1 LSEEKQEVKKKVKR
15 DEFGNVEEEKTE
27 VKRETDS
34 YLERPRQDL
43 TQSTESMDV
52 DYSIS
57 KANIPSFRKILVP
70 DDGKEISNKAL
81 NHAIYISNLSGAE
94 IVILRVI
101 GDVDKLGDTSVKV
114 SQDSSKAM
122 KNNEKDLRRNVE
134 GELVDAMEEK
144 IRKCTQA
151 GSKNKISYQI
161 KTGSTQEEIVKECE
175 QTKYDLIVMATSRL
189 DSWMRSLFSE
199 TRKTISNINIPV
211 LIVQ

>member
-1 LSEEKQEVKKKVKR
+1 MSTYDDDTVSSP
-15 DEFGNVEEEKTE
+15 
-27 VKRETDS
+27 S
-34 YLERPRQDL
+34 YVERPRQDF

-57 KANIPSFRKILVP
+57 KTNIPSFRKILVP

-81 NHAIYISNLSGAE
+81 SYAIYISNLSGAE

-114 SQDSSKAM
+114 SQDSSTTMK

>member
-1 LSEEKQEVKKKVKR
+1 MSTYDDTTK
-15 DEFGNVEEEKTE
+15 
-27 VKRETDS
+27 
-34 YLERPRQDL
+34 
-43 TQSTESMDV
+43 STESA

-57 KANIPSFRKILVP
+57 KSNIPSVRKILVP

-81 NHAIYISNLSGAE
+81 NYAIYISNVSGAE

-114 SQDSSKAM
+114 SQNDTTM
-122 KNNEKDLRRNVE
+122 KDNEKNLKRNVE
-134 GELVDAMEEK
+134 GELVNAMEEK
-144 IRKCTQA
+144 IKKCVQA

-161 KTGSTQEEIVKECE
+161 ETGSTQEEILKACE
-175 QTKYDLIVMATSRL
+175 KTKYDLVVMATSHL

>member
-1 LSEEKQEVKKKVKR
+1 MSTYDDTVSSP
-15 DEFGNVEEEKTE
+15 
-27 VKRETDS
+27 S
-34 YLERPRQDL
+34 YVERPRQDL

-81 NHAIYISNLSGAE
+81 SYAIYISNLSGAE

-101 GDVDKLGDTSVKV
+101 EDVDKLGDTSVKV
-114 SQDSSKAM
+114 SQDSSTTMK

>member
-1 LSEEKQEVKKKVKR
+1 
-15 DEFGNVEEEKTE
+15 
-27 VKRETDS
+27 
-34 YLERPRQDL
+34 
-43 TQSTESMDV
+43 M
-52 DYSIS
+52 
-57 KANIPSFRKILVP
+57 
-70 DDGKEISNKAL
+70 
-81 NHAIYISNLSGAE
+81 
-94 IVILRVI
+94 
-101 GDVDKLGDTSVKV
+101 
-114 SQDSSKAM
+114 SQDSSTTMK

-144 IRKCTQA
+144 IRKCTEA

>member
-1 LSEEKQEVKKKVKR
+1 MSTYDDTISSSSYVEK
-15 DEFGNVEEEKTE
+15 
-27 VKRETDS
+27 
-34 YLERPRQDL
+34 PRQDL
-43 TQSTESMDV
+43 TESTESRDI

-57 KANIPSFRKILVP
+57 KSNFPSFRKILVP
-70 DDGKEISNKAL
+70 DDGKRTSNKAL

-114 SQDSSKAM
+114 SQDGTTM
-122 KNNEKDLRRNVE
+122 KNNEKDLKRNVE
-134 GELVDAMEEK
+134 GELVNAMEEK

-175 QTKYDLIVMATSRL
+175 QTKYDLVVMVTSHL
-189 DSWMRSLFSE
+189 DSWMRSLFSK
-199 TRKTISNINIPV
+199 TRKIISNINIPV

>member
-1 LSEEKQEVKKKVKR
+1 MSEEKQEVKKKVKR
-15 DEFGNVEEEKTE
+15 DEFGNVEEEKIE
-27 VKRETDS
+27 VKGESDFT
-34 YLERPRQDL
+34 P
-43 TQSTESMDV
+43 STESMDV

-81 NHAIYISNLSGAE
+81 SYAIYISNLSGAE

-114 SQDSSKAM
+114 SQDSTTMKK
-122 KNNEKDLRRNVE
+122 KNNEKDLRRKVE

-151 GSKNKISYQI
+151 GSKNKISYEI

-189 DSWMRSLFSE
+189 DSWMKSLFSE

-211 LIVQ
+211 LIVR

>member
-1 LSEEKQEVKKKVKR
+1 MSTYDDTVSSP
-15 DEFGNVEEEKTE
+15 
-27 VKRETDS
+27 S
-34 YLERPRQDL
+34 YIERPRQDL

-81 NHAIYISNLSGAE
+81 SYAIYISNLSGAE

-114 SQDSSKAM
+114 SQDSTSMKK
-122 KNNEKDLRRNVE
+122 KNNEKDLRRKVE

>member
-1 LSEEKQEVKKKVKR
+1 MSTYDDTVSSPSY
-15 DEFGNVEEEKTE
+15 VE
-27 VKRETDS
+27 S
-34 YLERPRQDL
+34 PRQDL

-114 SQDSSKAM
+114 SQDGTTM
-122 KNNEKDLRRNVE
+122 KNNKKDLRRNVE

>member
-1 LSEEKQEVKKKVKR
+1 MSTFDDSVSSSSY
-15 DEFGNVEEEKTE
+15 VET
-27 VKRETDS
+27 
-34 YLERPRQDL
+34 PRQDFSGE
-43 TQSTESMDV
+43 STKATDV

-57 KANIPSFRKILVP
+57 KTNIPSFKKILVP

-81 NHAIYISNLSGAE
+81 NHAIYISNVSGAE

-101 GDVDKLGDTSVKV
+101 GDVSKLGDTSVKV
-114 SQDSSKAM
+114 SQNDTTM
-122 KNNEKDLRRNVE
+122 KNNEKNLKRNVE
-134 GELVDAMEEK
+134 GELVNAMEEK
-144 IRKCTQA
+144 IKMCVQA

-175 QTKYDLIVMATSRL
+175 QTKYDLVVMATSHL

>member
-1 LSEEKQEVKKKVKR
+1 MSTYDDTVSSP
-15 DEFGNVEEEKTE
+15 
-27 VKRETDS
+27 S
-34 YLERPRQDL
+34 YVERPRQDL

-81 NHAIYISNLSGAE
+81 SYAIYISNLSGAE

-101 GDVDKLGDTSVKV
+101 EDVDKLGDTSVKV

-122 KNNEKDLRRNVE
+122 KKNNEKDLRRNVE

-151 GSKNKISYQI
+151 GSKNKISYEI

>member
-1 LSEEKQEVKKKVKR
+1 MSTY
-15 DEFGNVEEEKTE
+15 DDTISSP
-27 VKRETDS
+27 S
-34 YLERPRQDL
+34 YVERPRQDF

-52 DYSIS
+52 NYSIS
-57 KANIPSFRKILVP
+57 KTNIPSFRKVLVP

-81 NHAIYISNLSGAE
+81 SYAIYISNLSGAE
-94 IVILRVI
+94 IVILRII

-114 SQDSSKAM
+114 SQDSSTTMK
-122 KNNEKDLRRNVE
+122 KNNEKDLKRNVE
-134 GELVDAMEEK
+134 GELVNAMEEK
-144 IRKCTQA
+144 IKKCVEA

-161 KTGSTQEEIVKECE
+161 KTGSTQEEIIKECE

>member
-1 LSEEKQEVKKKVKR
+1 MSTYDDTVSSP
-15 DEFGNVEEEKTE
+15 
-27 VKRETDS
+27 S
-34 YLERPRQDL
+34 YVERPRQDF

-81 NHAIYISNLSGAE
+81 SYAIYISNLSGAE

-114 SQDSSKAM
+114 SQDSTTMKK
-122 KNNEKDLRRNVE
+122 KNNEKDLRRKVE

-151 GSKNKISYQI
+151 GSKNKISYEI

>member
-1 LSEEKQEVKKKVKR
+1 MSTYDDTVSSP
-15 DEFGNVEEEKTE
+15 
-27 VKRETDS
+27 S
-34 YLERPRQDL
+34 YIERPRQDL

-81 NHAIYISNLSGAE
+81 SYAIYISNLSGAE

-114 SQDSSKAM
+114 SQDGTTM
-122 KNNEKDLRRNVE
+122 KNNKKDLRRNVE

-151 GSKNKISYQI
+151 GSKNKISYEI

>member
-1 LSEEKQEVKKKVKR
+1 MSTYDDTVSSP
-15 DEFGNVEEEKTE
+15 
-27 VKRETDS
+27 S
-34 YLERPRQDL
+34 YIERPRQDL

-81 NHAIYISNLSGAE
+81 SYAIYISNLSGAE

-114 SQDSSKAM
+114 SQDGTTM
-122 KNNEKDLRRNVE
+122 KNNKKDLRRNVE

-161 KTGSTQEEIVKECE
+161 KTGSTQEELVKECE

>member
-1 LSEEKQEVKKKVKR
+1 MSKYDDTTSYKE
-15 DEFGNVEEEKTE
+15 NV
-27 VKRETDS
+27 
-34 YLERPRQDL
+34 RQDNL
-43 TQSTESMDV
+43 MQSTESTDI

-57 KANIPSFRKILVP
+57 KSNLPSFRKILVP

-81 NHAIYISNLSGAE
+81 NHAIYVSNLSGAQ

-101 GDVDKLGDTSVKV
+101 EDVDKLGDTSVKV
-114 SQDSSKAM
+114 SQDGTTM
-122 KNNEKDLRRNVE
+122 RNDEKNLKRNVE

-144 IRKCTQA
+144 IKKCVQA

-175 QTKYDLIVMATSRL
+175 KTKYDLIVMATSHL

-199 TRKTISNINIPV
+199 TRKIISNISIPV
-211 LIVQ
+211 VIVQ

>member
-1 LSEEKQEVKKKVKR
+1 MEDCMSKYDDTTSSYKE
-15 DEFGNVEEEKTE
+15 NV
-27 VKRETDS
+27 
-34 YLERPRQDL
+34 RQDNL
-43 TQSTESMDV
+43 TQSTESTDI

-57 KANIPSFRKILVP
+57 ESNLPSFRKILVP

-81 NHAIYISNLSGAE
+81 NNAIYVSNLSGAQ

-101 GDVDKLGDTSVKV
+101 EDVDKLGDTSVKV
-114 SQDSSKAM
+114 SKDDTTTR
-122 KNNEKDLRRNVE
+122 NNEKNLKRNVE

-144 IRKCTQA
+144 IKKCVQA
-151 GSKNKISYQI
+151 GGKNKISYQI

-175 QTKYDLIVMATSRL
+175 KTKYDLIVMATSHL

-199 TRKTISNINIPV
+199 TRKTISNISIPV

>member
-1 LSEEKQEVKKKVKR
+1 MSKYDDSVSSRSYVESTKQDYTTK
-15 DEFGNVEEEKTE
+15 
-27 VKRETDS
+27 
-34 YLERPRQDL
+34 
-43 TQSTESMDV
+43 STESDV

-57 KANIPSFRKILVP
+57 KTNMPSFRKILVP
-70 DDGKEISNKAL
+70 DNGKEISNKAL
-81 NHAIYISNLSGAE
+81 SHAIYISNLSGAE

-101 GDVDKLGDTSVKV
+101 EDVDKLGDTSVKV
-114 SQDSSKAM
+114 SPDTTI
-122 KNNEKDLRRNVE
+122 KNNEKNLKRNVE
-134 GELVDAMEEK
+134 GELVNTMEEK

-175 QTKYDLIVMATSRL
+175 QTKYDLVVMATSHL